1 VSVALL
7 WILFVGN
14 PEVRLVRVLEKL
26 LSVLIGECVEGH
38 WPLLS

>member
-1 VSVALL
+1 
-7 WILFVGN
+7 
-14 PEVRLVRVLEKL
+14 VRVLEKL

>member
-1 VSVALL
+1 
-7 WILFVGN
+7 
-14 PEVRLVRVLEKL
+14 VRVFEKL